1 MDFVYD
7 HWLAAPGMTMREPLR
22 GWCERH
28 GLLLC
33 VALACL
39 ARFPALSTPPLSVDE
54 TWTWYVTAEIRRT
67 GDFWR
72 TTALG
77 VDAPLFVAINAL
89 VARGAGLSVLG
100 VRAPPALFG
109 ALSVPIF
116 FLFMKRRYPAAVAL
130 DAALL
135 AAWSPFLVFYSRD
148 ARPYA
153 QLLFFTTAFA
163 YAFDAT
169 RASPPLRRR
178 LLLALCA
185 VLAVASHYFGLVFL
199 AAFFA
204 VILAGHARAR
214 RRAELREDLTTAVV
228 VLVGLLPFAVAL
240 LAGMRRVSV
249 PYWQISR
256 VGLAGILAEQFLFL
270 GTTLPGGGAME
281 SILNVVVA
289 GLLCVPLL
297 YAVARRRD
305 LIRAEPLVS
314 GLWWLAPVLVAAGGA
329 LLARN
334 WLFYPRG
341 FISTAPFLL
350 AYWVSF
356 TREMRVA
363 AWRRRAYAA
372 LLLVPFLIN
381 GLLVATQHAG
391 QPYFRGR
398 ALLADVARDVEADR
412 KDYDLVLVHHWW
424 MGQYYYYYLSEPQTV
439 WPLGRNR
446 EGTAA
451 ALDDLARVPAAAR
464 VLLVVNDLATGPDP
478 DGSVVAALKAARPLV
493 RERPC
498 LHSALP
504 GTGLVCAR
512 IYLFG
517 PARR

>member
-1 MDFVYD
+1 
-7 HWLAAPGMTMREPLR
+7 MREQVR

-33 VALACL
+33 SAVACL
-39 ARFPALSTPPLSVDE
+39 TRFPALSGSPLSVDE

-77 VDAPLFVAINAL
+77 VDAPLFVVVNVL
-89 VARGAGLSVLG
+89 VARVAGLSVLG
-100 VRAPPALFG
+100 LRAPQALFG
-109 ALSVPIF
+109 ALSVAL
-116 FLFMKRRYPAAVAL
+116 LFQFTKRRYPAAVAL
-130 DAALL
+130 AATLL

-148 ARPYA
+148 ARPYS
-153 QLLFFTTAFA
+153 QLLFFTMAFA

-178 LLLALCA
+178 LLLAVCA
-185 VLAVASHYFGLVFL
+185 LLAVASHYFALVFL

-214 RRAELREDLTTAVV
+214 RRAELREDLATAIV
-228 VLVGLLPFAVAL
+228 VLVALLPFALAL
-240 LAGMRRVSV
+240 LVGMRRVSV

-256 VGLAGILAEQFLFL
+256 VGLAGILAEQFLLL
-270 GTTLPGGGAME
+270 GTTLPGGGPRE
-281 SILNVVVA
+281 TILNVVVS

-305 LIRAEPLVS
+305 LIRAEPLIS
-314 GLWWLAPVLVAAGGA
+314 GLWWVAPVLVAGAGA
-329 LLARN
+329 LLGRN

-350 AYWVSF
+350 AHWVSV
-356 TREMRVA
+356 TRQMRVA

-372 LLLVPFLIN
+372 LLLVPFVVN
-381 GLLVATQHAG
+381 GSLVAIQHPS

-398 ALLADVARDVEADR
+398 GALADVARNVEADR
-412 KDYDLVLVHHWW
+412 KDYDVVLVHHWW
-424 MGQYYYYYLSEPQTV
+424 MGQYYYYYLSEPLKV
-439 WPLGRNR
+439 WPLGRGR
-446 EGTAA
+446 EGKTAA
-451 ALDDLARVPAAAR
+451 LEDLAKIPAGAR
-464 VLLVVNDLATGPDP
+464 VLLVVNDLATGSDP
-478 DGSVVAALKAARPLV
+478 DGSVVAALKAARTLV

-498 LHSALP
+498 LHSCLP

-517 PARR
+517 AAGR